1 MTQAHAEGGGYHIL
15 NFVHLI
21 AEILGD
27 TPFSRFIESYENII
41 FTVVVIAVLSL
52 LSFAASRNLKMV
64 PGRFQTGFEAVLE
77 ALDGLV
83 VGILGPQGRKY
94 TPFLGTLFLYIFT
107 MNVIGLFPLMKAPT
121 SAAMTMTLG
130 SVQIPIPT
138 VTVALAIL
146 VFLFVQSI
154 GIREQG
160 IFGYI
165 YHLMGSPK
173 DVFGWVLFPL
183 MIVIHVIGELA
194 KPFSLAFR
202 LYGNIFGEDVLLA
215 VFIGL
220 GISTLAFAHVPAGV
234 PFQFPF
240 LFLALA
246 TSTVQAFVFTLLS
259 TVYIAMMLPH
269 EEGEHHG
276 QKAHT

>member
-1 MTQAHAEGGGYHIL
+1 MKADAKEGGYHIL

-21 AEILGD
+21 SEALGGS
-27 TPFSRFIESYENII
+27 PASRFLERYENII
-41 FTVVVIAVLSL
+41 FTVVVIALLGCLSL
-52 LSFAASRNLKMV
+52 LASRDVRLV
-64 PGRFQTGFEAVLE
+64 PGRFRAAFEAVLE

-83 VGILGPQGRKY
+83 CGILGPAGKKH

-107 MNVIGLFPLMKAPT
+107 LNVIGLFPLMKAPT
-121 SAAMTMTLG
+121 AEAMTLNLG
-130 SVQIPIPT
+130 VVQIPLPT

-146 VFLFVQSI
+146 VFLYVQSI

-160 IFGYI
+160 LKGYV
-165 YHLMGSPK
+165 YHLMGSPQ
-173 DVFGWVLFPL
+173 DAFGWALVPL
-183 MIVIHVIGELA
+183 MFLIHVIGELA

-220 GISTLAFAHVPAGV
+220 GIAALKFLPIPAGI

-240 LFLALA
+240 LLLALV
-246 TSTVQAFVFTLLS
+246 TGTIQAFVFTLLS

-269 EEGEHHG
+269 G
-276 QKAHT
+276 QAAH

>member
-1 MTQAHAEGGGYHIL
+1 MSSHGEGGGFHIL
-15 NFVHLI
+15 NFVRLI
-21 AEILGD
+21 SHYLGD
-27 TPFSRFIESYENII
+27 TPLSHFLESYENII
-41 FTVVVIAVLSL
+41 FTAVVIAVLAF
-52 LSFAASRNLKMV
+52 LSFFASRDLKMV

-83 VGILGPQGRKY
+83 CGILGPDGRKY

-121 SAAMTMTLG
+121 SAAMTLTLG
-130 SVQIPIPT
+130 PVQIPIPT

-146 VFLFVQSI
+146 VFLYVQSI
-154 GIREQG
+154 GIYKQG
-160 IFGYI
+160 PVGYI
-165 YHLMGSPK
+165 YHLMGSPR

-220 GISTLAFAHVPAGV
+220 GIAATAFAHVPAGV

-240 LFLALA
+240 LFLALV

-269 EEGEHHG
+269 GEEHHG
-276 QKAHT
+276 QKAHA